1 MSDGR
6 LAPSARQLGSLAGS
20 RTWKAWAGRSTGGD
34 SFAVGDL
41 TAGLGLALRRLG
53 RRRLGH
59 RCCPICYDEREDG
72 DDDWH
77 LLWCGCAAC
86 GTCMRR
92 WAQTAL
98 SDRQGAAVPAVSRST
113 SFIERLVAL
122 TCPVCT
128 APLRPADAVD
138 VLARDASLLQAF
150 DKLLRDAALR
160 GAPDYRPCP
169 RAGCSGGGFV
179 DWRCVSSV
187 TLARRSRAS
196 AVGLLLLAAGVT
208 VGRCAALTDLAA
220 ARALA
225 LLCAVAPASALL
237 ALAAVR
243 CGNAARS
250 LVPLSVECP
259 ECGGGFQLPTTDAV
273 ADAAAG
279 GGDAAWVRENTRPC
293 PRCAAPILK
302 AGGRKPPTIG
312 DLLFSLD
319 YCCSQGGGV
328 QPHHVRGVQDAL
340 LLGVHAARRTPPRA

>member
-1 MSDGR
+1 MSDVSDGRLGR

-34 SFAVGDL
+34 SFAVGDI

-113 SFIERLVAL
+113 SFIERLVSL

-208 VGRCAALTDLAA
+208 VGRCPALSAEETPEPPPYTHLLASLVHALLRSCRCAALTDLAA

-259 ECGGGFQLPTTDAV
+259 ECGGALPALGFSDPSRT
-273 ADAAAG
+273 
-279 GGDAAWVRENTRPC
+279 
-293 PRCAAPILK
+293 
-302 AGGRKPPTIG
+302 
-312 DLLFSLD
+312 
-319 YCCSQGGGV
+319 
-328 QPHHVRGVQDAL
+328 
-340 LLGVHAARRTPPRA
+340 LLGPF